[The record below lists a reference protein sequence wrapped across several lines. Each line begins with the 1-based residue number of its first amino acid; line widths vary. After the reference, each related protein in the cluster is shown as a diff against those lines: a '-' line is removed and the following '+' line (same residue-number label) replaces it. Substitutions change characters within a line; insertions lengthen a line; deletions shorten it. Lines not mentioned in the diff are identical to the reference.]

1 MTPQGVGDMNPIRV
15 FFDTSICH
23 FHVVGGAY
31 VVESDFASL
40 MKVVGKVLNY
50 CPI

>member
-1 MTPQGVGDMNPIRV
+1 MNPIRV
-15 FFDTSICH
+15 FLASSICH

-31 VVESDFASL
+31 VVESDFARL
-40 MKVVGKVLNY
+40 MKVVVIVLNY

>member
-15 FFDTSICH
+15 FLGYCLSN